1 MSTLHYALYYVMLC
15 YSLQFYSYIFLVVFL
30 FTLQQGVSFCFAVTD
45 SCAIAQSWAG
55 LGNHDRNALQEPSF
69 FVLFVWYHGGCIYQN
84 KLVEYSFIIMLQSN
98 CKPLTAAAVFR
109 PCNEMED
116 ESDWHC
122 AKGYCQCNTTSV
134 IPPVRKA
141 MSVKRRCLGR
151 LSQNMPQWQISRK
164 ELHPLEGKLIDL
176 NLFVWGWHCQLQ
188 SLEWADHVCYT
199 VLTGGRTWRRGRLL
213 VAGTTSLKGPTD
225 SKMCPPVPSSRS
237 FTAYNVVKKNCG

>member
-1 MSTLHYALYYVMLC
+1 MKHSHCTVKINSSNSKRLSCKDVFLTLCIILCYAIVCSSTL
-15 YSLQFYSYIFLVVFL
+15 IFSVLVVFL

-45 SCAIAQSWAG
+45 YCAIAQSWAS
-55 LGNHDRNALQEPSF
+55 LGNHDRNALQETSF

-84 KLVEYSFIIMLQSN
+84 KLVEYSFIVMLQSN
-98 CKPLTAAAVFR
+98 CKPLTAAAVLR

-151 LSQNMPQWQISRK
+151 LSQNMPQWQTSRK

-176 NLFVWGWHCQLQ
+176 NLFIWVWHCQLHHLNGQ
-188 SLEWADHVCYT
+188 TMSATRCSLENVLEDVHVC
-199 VLTGGRTWRRGRLL
+199 W
-213 VAGTTSLKGPTD
+213 
-225 SKMCPPVPSSRS
+225 
-237 FTAYNVVKKNCG
+237 